1 MIALD
6 TNVLVYAMRREPPF
20 HEPAFEVVK
29 QVAESKEPWAIPWP
43 CVHEF
48 LATVTNPRAFKDPTP
63 TAAALDQLSGLA
75 RSGTLVFLGEEPGY
89 WEVLD
94 RIARAR
100 KIHGGKF
107 HDARIA
113 ALCILH
119 QVDELLTAD
128 RDFSRFPELK
138 CRNPL

>member
-6 TNVLVYAMRREPPF
+6 TNILVYALRKEPPF
-20 HEPAFEVVK
+20 HGSGFAVLK
-29 QVAESKEPWAIPWP
+29 GIAESEEPWAIPWP

-48 LATVTNPRAFKDPTP
+48 LATVTNPKAFKEPTP
-63 TAAALDQLSGLA
+63 TSVALDQIADLA

-94 RIARAR
+94 RLARER

-128 RDFSRFPELK
+128 RDFSRFPELR